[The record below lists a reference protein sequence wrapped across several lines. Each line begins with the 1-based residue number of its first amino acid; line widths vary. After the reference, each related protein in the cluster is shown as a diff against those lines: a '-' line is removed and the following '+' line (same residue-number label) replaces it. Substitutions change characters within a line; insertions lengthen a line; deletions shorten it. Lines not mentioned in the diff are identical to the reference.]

1 MTTVQDCVT
10 SLASIVANHP
20 MSAGKVMLAWRLAV
34 GAGAARAS
42 HVKLDSRGYLAVK
55 ADDLHWQREFQR
67 SRQLIEA
74 RLERLLGA
82 ETFKGIQVHT

>member
-1 MTTVQDCVT
+1 
-10 SLASIVANHP
+10 
-20 MSAGKVMLAWRLAV
+20 MSPGKVMLAWRLAV

-42 HVKLDSRGYLAVK
+42 QVKLDTQGWLLVR
-55 ADDLHWQREFQR
+55 ADDAHWEREFQR

-82 ETFKGIQVHT
+82 DVFKGIQVRTR